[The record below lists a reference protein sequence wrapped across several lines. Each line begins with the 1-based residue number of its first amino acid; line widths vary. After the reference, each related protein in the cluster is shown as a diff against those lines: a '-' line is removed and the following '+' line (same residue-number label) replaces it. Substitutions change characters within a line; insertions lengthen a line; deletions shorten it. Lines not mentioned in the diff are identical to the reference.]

1 MSMAFRLS
9 FFLIAVISLLGWLL
23 PNHYPP
29 WLAFFQDSAWFSV
42 VFLLAFNL
50 LCKHLIYPPVSLIV
64 LILALVPLFQLF
76 SGIIY
81 FFGDAIVVAVYIL
94 GFSFA
99 LMAGYSLSVN
109 ACSLPSITQGL
120 AGIFLLGA
128 LLSLWIALRQWFL
141 LSGSIWVVDLSPG
154 GRPFANL
161 GQPNNLATLF
171 GMGLAAVI
179 YFYEKRQLGRI
190 SSSLLTIVLL
200 FGIALTQSRTP
211 WLTAVAVCLFWAWK
225 ANKCNTNL
233 RTPVILL
240 WTLVFA
246 ALVLT
251 LPAIAEFMMLSG
263 SDPLQRI
270 KSVERWDL
278 YKQFYYAVIYGPLWG
293 YGWNQVSVAQVAIT
307 PSYPVALMTEY
318 THNIILDLLIW
329 NGPILGSI
337 IIVATALWL
346 GRLAW
351 TARSSESL
359 FALLAAGFVFTHS
372 MLEYPHAYAYFLLP
386 LGLLLGIAQAED
398 RPTKPFI
405 IPRQLLVSVAL
416 AAGGLGGWIW
426 SEYRVIEEDF
436 RLMRFETA
444 NIGNLKAEQTAP
456 DVTLLTQ
463 LREFTRFTR
472 TEASEVM
479 SEEELE
485 WMRKVAHRYPY
496 LPSLF
501 RYSYALALNYR
512 TDESFDQLLVIRGL
526 YGEDSFQD
534 VVRLFSQNQEIHPQ
548 LALLTQKVSADRN

>member
-1 MSMAFRLS
+1 M
-9 FFLIAVISLLGWLL
+9 LG
-23 PNHYPP
+23 
-29 WLAFFQDSAWFSV
+29 
-42 VFLLAFNL
+42 
-50 LCKHLIYPPVSLIV
+50 
-64 LILALVPLFQLF
+64 
-76 SGIIY
+76 
-81 FFGDAIVVAVYIL
+81 
-94 GFSFA
+94 
-99 LMAGYSLSVN
+99 
-109 ACSLPSITQGL
+109 
-120 AGIFLLGA
+120 
-128 LLSLWIALRQWFL
+128 
-141 LSGSIWVVDLSPG
+141 
-154 GRPFANL
+154 
-161 GQPNNLATLF
+161 
-171 GMGLAAVI
+171 
-179 YFYEKRQLGRI
+179 
-190 SSSLLTIVLL
+190 
-200 FGIALTQSRTP
+200 
-211 WLTAVAVCLFWAWK
+211 
-225 ANKCNTNL
+225 
-233 RTPVILL
+233 
-240 WTLVFA
+240 
-246 ALVLT
+246 
-251 LPAIAEFMMLSG
+251 
-263 SDPLQRI
+263 
-270 KSVERWDL
+270 SVEENKGVR
-278 YKQFYYAVIYGPLWG
+278 YIF
-293 YGWNQVSVAQVAIT
+293 S
-307 PSYPVALMTEY
+307 
-318 THNIILDLLIW
+318 
-329 NGPILGSI
+329 
-337 IIVATALWL
+337 IVATALWL

>member
-1 MSMAFRLS
+1 
-9 FFLIAVISLLGWLL
+9 
-23 PNHYPP
+23 
-29 WLAFFQDSAWFSV
+29 
-42 VFLLAFNL
+42 
-50 LCKHLIYPPVSLIV
+50 
-64 LILALVPLFQLF
+64 
-76 SGIIY
+76 
-81 FFGDAIVVAVYIL
+81 
-94 GFSFA
+94 
-99 LMAGYSLSVN
+99 
-109 ACSLPSITQGL
+109 
-120 AGIFLLGA
+120 
-128 LLSLWIALRQWFL
+128 
-141 LSGSIWVVDLSPG
+141 
-154 GRPFANL
+154 
-161 GQPNNLATLF
+161 
-171 GMGLAAVI
+171 
-179 YFYEKRQLGRI
+179 
-190 SSSLLTIVLL
+190 
-200 FGIALTQSRTP
+200 
-211 WLTAVAVCLFWAWK
+211 
-225 ANKCNTNL
+225 
-233 RTPVILL
+233 
-240 WTLVFA
+240 
-246 ALVLT
+246 
-251 LPAIAEFMMLSG
+251 MMLSG